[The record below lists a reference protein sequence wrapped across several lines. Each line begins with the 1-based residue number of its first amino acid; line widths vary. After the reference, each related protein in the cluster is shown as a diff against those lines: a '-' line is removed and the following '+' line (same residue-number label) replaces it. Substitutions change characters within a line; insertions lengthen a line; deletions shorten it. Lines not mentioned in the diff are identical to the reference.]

1 MRVLITGV
9 CGFVGRHLAASW
21 SETDVEL
28 VGLGRTAPDD
38 ALRARLHDFVLADL
52 GDAEMTLRAVRA
64 ARPDQVFHLAAQAS
78 VEASWRSPG
87 ETLAGNVASSVNLLE
102 AIKREAPDARVLVS
116 CSGEE
121 YGPVAVEHLPVV
133 ESEPL
138 RPQNPYAV
146 SKAAVDLLAGFYADA
161 HGLAVVRARAFNHCG
176 PGQSDAYVVGA
187 LASQI
192 AAAEAEAEAEAAGG
206 VADLSTGNL
215 RPRRDF
221 TDVRDIVRAY
231 RLALQLAPPGEY
243 NVCSG
248 RSISIADILAT
259 LTRQARV
266 EVEVHTDPERQRKH
280 EVMDVRGSHQK
291 LTDATRWEPMIP
303 LERTLADTLDWW
315 RTKLAVGAGR

>member
-9 CGFVGRHLAASW
+9 SGFVGRHLAASLG
-21 SETDVEL
+21 ETDDEV
-28 VGLGRTAPDD
+28 VGLGRRPPDD
-38 ALRARLHDFVLADL
+38 PLRSRLHDFVVADL

-64 ARPDQVFHLAAQAS
+64 VRPDLVFHLAAQAS

-87 ETLAGNVASSVNLLE
+87 DTVAGNVASSVNLLE
-102 AIKREAPDARVLVS
+102 AIRREAPDARVLVS

-121 YGPVAVEHLPVV
+121 YGPVADERLPVV
-133 ESEPL
+133 ETEPL

-161 HGLAVVRARAFNHCG
+161 HCLAVMRTRAFNHCG

-192 AAAEAEAEAEAAGG
+192 AAAEAAGG
-206 VADLSTGNL
+206 GLAELRTGDL

-221 TDVRDIVRAY
+221 TDVRDVVRAY
-231 RLALQLAPPGEY
+231 RLAVELAPPGEY

-248 RSISIADILAT
+248 RSIPIADILAT
-259 LTRQARV
+259 LARHARV
-266 EVEVHTDPERQRKH
+266 EVEVHPDPERQRKH
-280 EVMDVRGSHQK
+280 EVMDVRGSHEK
-291 LTDATRWEPMIP
+291 LTDVTGWEPRIP
-303 LERTLADTLDWW
+303 LERTLVDTLDWW
-315 RTKLAVGAGR
+315 RLELSVGAGR